1 MFNFTDSNNIGK
13 SYKDFV
19 LISIDELPDYKAV
32 GVYLRHKITGLEV
45 YHIIK
50 EDKENLFAY
59 AFRTLDKT
67 SRGVAHIMEH
77 SVLCGSEK
85 YPLKEPFITLAS
97 TSLNTFLNALTYPDK
112 TVYPGASVVKA
123 DYFNMMDVYGDAVF
137 FPKLEH
143 STFIQEGHRV
153 EMDENGKL
161 SIQGVVYNEMKGNY
175 SSFQPIAFSDLI
187 SAMFPDSYPA
197 FDSGGDPLHIPELTY
212 QEFLDFHQKFYSPD
226 NCLLFLY
233 GDIPTAEQLDF
244 IDERFISRLIK
255 KYDCREGGAICNIN
269 VTSKKPVIKPEI
281 KDLLKLEFV
290 KESCSLKTYAPETG
304 STGSLVTLNWYSG
317 KANMEKYFLSEVLC
331 GNDSSPLARVLKDSK
346 LGDDVQFQSFGQFSE
361 EFYTVGLWGVKKGD
375 EEKVFKLIEKTLHD
389 IYEKGVS
396 QKDIDSAVMGID
408 FALREV
414 NRYWGPFSIQIM
426 EKALKG
432 WCNGEACLSQL
443 TPITSFEKV
452 KNALRSDPDYTK
464 KLIKKYFIDGG
475 ITGENNFGNNVMVK
489 FVSEPSDTY
498 FKEREDAESALI
510 EKLEKSIDREQLKK
524 DLDEL
529 HSYQQHIETAE
540 ETACIPTTK
549 INELERKIDIPKTS
563 LEFVKG
569 ADGSDIPLFI
579 SCEDTN
585 GIFYADILFPFDN
598 LPAQYVQHVPF
609 LADVMTNLGWN
620 GKGWDVCTTESSCV
634 MGDIWGR
641 TLCGAVS
648 DAPECLVE
656 AERYRNYNFI
666 GRNWIGL
673 ICKALTSRAEEA
685 LDMLAQIITKMDFDD
700 YKHLETLIG
709 ELKAEKKNSLVSN
722 GREYTQKRAR
732 STWSANLALN
742 EIMWGVSQLHTVS
755 GYKKHD
761 AKKLLETFAYMYREC
776 IKAGGIIHVTA
787 DEQSLKI
794 LRPLLQGF
802 AQKAGITKLLP
813 VHKFTM
819 EELKPYIWQADEA
832 SGSELQI
839 IKVPG
844 QTGYAAAVIPASQYL
859 TKEAAAENIFASWV
873 SSHTLWDKIRTTGG
887 AYGANCWVDNME
899 RQVIMTTYRDPTPS
913 KSIQVYLESLKEL
926 CSTPIS
932 KEEVEKTIVAAYG
945 NAIIPACPKDRG
957 ERSFEGMLY
966 ANPQSF
972 KQKRVDNVLEV
983 TEEDVEKAADRFYE
997 ASVKKCTKAIFCNKS
1012 GKSDEFAGNIIKI
1025 PL

>member
-1 MFNFTDSNNIGK
+1 MFNFTDPINIGK

-19 LISIDELPDYKAV
+19 LISIDDLSDYKAK

-112 TVYPGASVVKA
+112 TVYPGASVVRA

-137 FPKLEH
+137 FPKLDH
-143 STFIQEGHRV
+143 STFIQEGHRI

-187 SAMFPDSYPA
+187 STMFPDSYPA

-233 GDIPTAEQLDF
+233 GDIPTGEQLDF
-244 IDERFISRLIK
+244 IDQRFISRLIK
-255 KYDCREGGAICNIN
+255 KYDCREGGAICNIDIA
-269 VTSKKPVIKPEI
+269 SKSPVIKAEI
-281 KDLLKLEFV
+281 RQLQKLVIV
-290 KESCSLKTYAPETG
+290 KESCSVKTYAPETG
-304 STGSLVTLNWYSG
+304 STGSFVTLNWYSG
-317 KANMEKYFLSEVLC
+317 QADMEKYFLSEALC
-331 GNDSSPLARVLKDSK
+331 GNDSSPLARALKDSK
-346 LGDDVQFQSFGQFSE
+346 LGDDVQFQSFGQFKE
-361 EFYTVGLWGVKKGD
+361 EFYTAGLWGVKKGN
-375 EEKVFKLIEKTLHD
+375 EEKVFTLIEKTLKD

-396 QKDIDSAVMGID
+396 QQDIDSAVMGID

-432 WCNGEACLSQL
+432 WCNGESCSSQL

-452 KNALRSDPDYTK
+452 KAALKADPDYTK
-464 KLIKKYFIDGG
+464 KLIKKYFLDPSA
-475 ITGENNFGNNVMVK
+475 VMVK
-489 FVSEPSDTY
+489 FVSEPSPDY
-498 FKEREDAESALI
+498 FKEREEAEAALLAG
-510 EKLEKSIDREQLKK
+510 LEKNLDRDQLKK

-529 HSYQQHIETAE
+529 HAYQQHIETAE

-549 INELERKIDIPKTS
+549 ISELDRKIDIPYTD

-569 ADGSDIPLFI
+569 ADGSDVPLFI
-579 SCEDTN
+579 SKEETN
-585 GIFYADILFPFDN
+585 GIFYIDVLFPFDN
-598 LPAQYVQHVPF
+598 LPAKYLQHIPF
-609 LADVMTNLGWN
+609 LTDVITNLGWN
-620 GKGWDVCTTESSCV
+620 GKGWDRCTSESSCV

-641 TLCGAVS
+641 TLCGVIN
-648 DAPECLVE
+648 DAPDCLAE
-656 AERYRNYNFI
+656 TERYKAYNFI

-673 ICKALTSRAEEA
+673 ICKALTERAEEA
-685 LDMLAQIITKMDFDD
+685 LDMLAEIITKMDFED
-700 YKHLETLIG
+700 YRHLETLIS
-709 ELKAEKKNSLVSN
+709 ELKAEKKNSLISN

-732 STWSANLALN
+732 AAWSANLALN
-742 EIMWGVSQLHTVS
+742 EIMWGVSQLHTVA
-755 GYKKHD
+755 GYKKHN
-761 AKKLLETFAYMYREC
+761 AKKLLKTFAFMYREC
-776 IKAGGIIHVTA
+776 IKAGGIIHITA
-787 DEQSLKI
+787 DEDSLKT
-794 LRPLLQGF
+794 LKPLLQNF
-802 AQKAGITKLLP
+802 AQKAEITKLLP
-813 VHKFTM
+813 VHRYTM
-819 EELKPYIWQADEA
+819 EELKPYIWQAEEA
-832 SGSELQI
+832 AGNEPQLLR
-839 IKVPG
+839 VPG
-844 QTGYAAAVIPASQYL
+844 QTGYAAAITPASQYL

-887 AYGANCWVDNME
+887 AYGASCWVDNME
-899 RQVIMTTYRDPTPS
+899 KQLIMTTYRDPTPE
-913 KSIQVYLESLKEL
+913 KSIDVYLQSLKEL
-926 CSTPIS
+926 CSRPIP
-932 KEEVEKTIVAAYG
+932 KEEVEKTIVASYG

-957 ERSFEGMLY
+957 ARSFEGMLY

-972 KQKRVDNVLEV
+972 KQKRVDAVLAV
-983 TEEDVEKAADRFYE
+983 TEEDVEKAADRLYE
-997 ASVKKCTKAIFCNKS
+997 ASEKRCSRAVFCNKTD
-1012 GKSDEFAGNIIKI
+1012 KKDKTEKIAGNNIKI